1 MKKFAILLSLITA
14 FAVAGCSSDDK
25 PASAPAQAP
34 QAAPAKPVN
43 FKPAKDVVKTEI
55 LSDGTIV
62 ETDKDG
68 MTITTTPD
76 GKKTYKS
83 GNKIQIPTTGD
94 GKGIH
99 HFSK

>member
-1 MKKFAILLSLITA
+1 MKKFAILLSLIAA
-14 FAVAGCSSDDK
+14 FTVAGCGSDDK
-25 PASAPAQAP
+25 PAAAPTQTP

-83 GNKIQIPTTGD
+83 GNKVKIPTKGD
-94 GKGIH
+94 GSIH

>member
-1 MKKFAILLSLITA
+1 MKKFAILITLIAA
-14 FAVAGCSSDDK
+14 FAVAGCGSDDK
-25 PASAPAQAP
+25 PAAAPTQTP

-76 GKKTYKS
+76 GKKSYKS
-83 GNKIQIPTTGD
+83 GTGPQIKSTGE
-94 GKGIH
+94 GLH